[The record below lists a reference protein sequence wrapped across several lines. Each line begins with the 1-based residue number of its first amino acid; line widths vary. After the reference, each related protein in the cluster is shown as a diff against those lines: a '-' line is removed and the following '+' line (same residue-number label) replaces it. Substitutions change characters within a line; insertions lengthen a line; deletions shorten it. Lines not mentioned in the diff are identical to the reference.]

1 MERISRQGRSGKNKE
16 SGRRDEEDQEKTK
29 ESGRQGGEG
38 REKEKR
44 EIIF

>member
-16 SGRRDEEDQEKTK
+16 SGRQGGEGREKTK
-29 ESGRQGGEG
+29 ESGRRDEEG